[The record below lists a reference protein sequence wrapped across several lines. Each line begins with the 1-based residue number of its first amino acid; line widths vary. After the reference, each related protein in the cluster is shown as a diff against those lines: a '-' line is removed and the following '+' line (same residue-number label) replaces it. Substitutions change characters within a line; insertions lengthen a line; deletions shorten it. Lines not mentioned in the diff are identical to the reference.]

1 MLAQQTP
8 KWICRLCLSAKTRP
22 IQYRGLTQSS
32 GAGDES
38 AENNVSRIHPNGEST
53 ADKPVPRIPLRE
65 LLEARRM
72 EDDAAKPEPLDKS
85 RDFKKSGASKDIKSL
100 EIPHG
105 SDKATTDS
113 QKLPF
118 NVKSPQ
124 RHHSMRYATNVT
136 AQKVAKQSIANKSET
151 QSKPSPDDTSTAT
164 ADNEPIR
171 SLRAKNLDKDNT
183 PLPFAPTTRILNKT
197 SHQVKRKVPLHWK
210 ATAKSPL
217 NQIRAREY
225 KLTQTVADPKIHPA
239 DPLNSFPAF
248 PGTAAREVIT
258 EQVVSNKLEHL
269 ERIWSE
275 DIKLTPVQPKEKRP
289 IPVLEHGLDRVLF
302 KYVLS

>member
-8 KWICRLCLSAKTRP
+8 KWICRICLSAKTRS
-22 IQYRGLTQSS
+22 IQYRSLTQSS

-38 AENNVSRIHPNGEST
+38 PENNVSRIGPNGEST
-53 ADKPVPRIPLRE
+53 PDTPVPRIPLRE
-65 LLEARRM
+65 LLAARRM
-72 EDDAAKPEPLDKS
+72 EEDAAKSEPLDKS
-85 RDFKKSGASKDIKSL
+85 RNFKKSGASKDTKSF

-105 SDKATTDS
+105 SDKAKTEG
-113 QKLPF
+113 LPS

-124 RHHSMRYATNVT
+124 RHHSMRYASNVT
-136 AQKVAKQSIANKSET
+136 SQKAAEESNTNMSET
-151 QSKPSPDDTSTAT
+151 LSEPSPDDAAT
-164 ADNEPIR
+164 ADHEPIR
-171 SLRAKNLDKDNT
+171 SRRAKNLDKDNT
-183 PLPFAPTTRILNKT
+183 PLPSAPTTRILNKT
-197 SHQVKRKVPLHWK
+197 SHQVKRKLSLHWK

-239 DPLNSFPAF
+239 DPLNSFSAF